1 MTERENQQQVGQGE
15 SQQGTG
21 AARRTESAELTDEEL
36 EKVAGGV
43 TNQASN
49 TVSVIDTSTYG

>member
-1 MTERENQQQVGQGE
+1 MTEKEDRQQVGQGE
-15 SQQGTG
+15 SQQAIG
-21 AARRTESAELTDEEL
+21 AARRTESMELTAEDL

-49 TVSVIDTSTYG
+49 TVSVIDTKTYG

>member
-1 MTERENQQQVGQGE
+1 V
-15 SQQGTG
+15 TG
-21 AARRTESAELTDEEL
+21 AERRTESMELTAEDL

-49 TVSVIDTSTYG
+49 TVSVIDTKTYG